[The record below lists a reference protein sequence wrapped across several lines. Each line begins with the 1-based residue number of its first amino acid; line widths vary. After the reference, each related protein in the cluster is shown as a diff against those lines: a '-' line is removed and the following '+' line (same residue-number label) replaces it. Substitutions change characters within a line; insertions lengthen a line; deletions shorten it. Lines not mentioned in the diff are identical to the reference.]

1 MNTTT
6 TVVSS
11 QQNYSSYMKSQLLSM
26 AKQIV
31 ETGTNEQKIV
41 LVALVDKVYEIL
53 TNAIRGQQEKKSN
66 K

>member
-6 TVVSS
+6 TLASS
-11 QQNYSSYMKSQLLSM
+11 EQNYSSYMKSQLLSM

-31 ETGTNEQKIV
+31 ETGTDEQKIV